1 MKLCLFNCHQ
11 PHPARS
17 KLGTPAE
24 GLLAPLLQPGLEKG
38 QSAHLHSSRSQK
50 RCLFGLMRRGND
62 LSGCRKAQG
71 RCCVLWPLR
80 THHLRCSANGTVCL
94 SAIRCPTVSGHF
106 SAPRNQSFPKRD
118 EVPFSPKLIFP
129 SRNPFLMNTFKGEGQ

>member
-62 LSGCRKAQG
+62 LSGCRESTRTLLCAVAIEDPSPALLSKWNCLSLCHLLPYGFRPLQCSPKPVLSQG
-71 RCCVLWPLR
+71 RRSSL
-80 THHLRCSANGTVCL
+80 
-94 SAIRCPTVSGHF
+94 
-106 SAPRNQSFPKRD
+106 QSKAD
-118 EVPFSPKLIFP
+118 YPFQESLLNEYF
-129 SRNPFLMNTFKGEGQ
+129 